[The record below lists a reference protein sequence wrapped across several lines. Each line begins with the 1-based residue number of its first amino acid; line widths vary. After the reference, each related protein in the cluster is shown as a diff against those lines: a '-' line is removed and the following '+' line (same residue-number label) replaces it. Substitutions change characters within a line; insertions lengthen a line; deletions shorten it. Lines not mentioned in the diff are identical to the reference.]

1 MPPVGCQERMFLSA
15 TGLCA
20 LGKKLGMVADEKGM
34 GPFEFCTE
42 SKVWGRGALSHVNGV

>member
-1 MPPVGCQERMFLSA
+1 MFLSA